1 MEYGGLGVRQFGAF
15 HLSLLGKWCWKT
27 LVDRGG
33 LWYRVLAARYGVERG
48 CLRESGRRGSSWWR
62 EIVRIREG
70 VGEIRGGWFRESILK
85 KVGDEVDIFFGPIL
99 SWVGFP

>member
-1 MEYGGLGVRQFGAF
+1 
-15 HLSLLGKWCWKT
+15 
-27 LVDRGG
+27 
-33 LWYRVLAARYGVERG
+33 
-48 CLRESGRRGSSWWR
+48 
-62 EIVRIREG
+62 VRIREG